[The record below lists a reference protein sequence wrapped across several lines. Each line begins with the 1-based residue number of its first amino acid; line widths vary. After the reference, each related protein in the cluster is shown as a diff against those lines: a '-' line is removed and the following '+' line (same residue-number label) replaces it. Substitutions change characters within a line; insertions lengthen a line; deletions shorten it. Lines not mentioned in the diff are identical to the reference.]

1 MRTLYFSPNSR
12 SDTVVALVR
21 MLCADIELREVTIA
35 RLDGSGGCDPAN
47 PHPEGKVPYL
57 TDGEDAV
64 RERGAI
70 MLYLTDAFPA
80 AGLGPLPGEAGRGAY
95 LSWLFYYQGVMEP
108 LLILKWAGV
117 THPALTASLRDFDT
131 MIERLAEPL
140 RRGAWLLGE
149 RFSAADML
157 CSSPF
162 FWFADMMPT
171 DLAIRDWVA
180 RCGERMGTGDGVDT
194 PRRHR
199 CAIVE
204 LLSTT

>member
-21 MLCADIELREVTIA
+21 MLAADVELSEVTIA
-35 RLDGSGGCDPAN
+35 RQDGSGGRDHAN

-57 TDGEDAV
+57 IDGADTV

-70 MLYLTDAFPA
+70 MLYLTDTYPD
-80 AGLGPLPGEAGRGAY
+80 AGLGPLPGEAARGAY
-95 LSWLFYYQGVMEP
+95 LSWLFYYQGVIEP
-108 LLILKWAGV
+108 LLILKWADV
-117 THPALTASLRDFDT
+117 SHPAITAGLRDFDT

-140 RRGAWLLGE
+140 RRGPWLLGE

-162 FWFADMMPT
+162 FWFADMMPAEP
-171 DLAIRDWVA
+171 AIRDWVE
-180 RCGERMGTGDGVDT
+180 RCGERMNAD
-194 PRRHR
+194 
-199 CAIVE
+199 AK
-204 LLSTT
+204 

>member
-1 MRTLYFSPNSR
+1 MRTLYYSPNSR

-21 MLCADIELREVTIA
+21 MLGAEIAMREVTIA
-35 RLDGSGGCDPAN
+35 RQDGSDGRDPVN

-57 TDGEDAV
+57 TDGEDAI

-70 MLYLTDAFPA
+70 MLYLTDAYPA
-80 AGLGPLPGEAGRGAY
+80 AGLGPLPGEATRGAY

-117 THPALTASLRDFDT
+117 THPALTASLRDVDT

-140 RRGAWLLGE
+140 RRGPWLLGE
-149 RFSAADML
+149 GFSAADML

-162 FWFADMMPT
+162 FWSADMTPE
-171 DLAIRDWVA
+171 DSVIRNWIA
-180 RCGERMGTGDGVDT
+180 RCGERMGKDA
-194 PRRHR
+194 R
-199 CAIVE
+199 
-204 LLSTT
+204 